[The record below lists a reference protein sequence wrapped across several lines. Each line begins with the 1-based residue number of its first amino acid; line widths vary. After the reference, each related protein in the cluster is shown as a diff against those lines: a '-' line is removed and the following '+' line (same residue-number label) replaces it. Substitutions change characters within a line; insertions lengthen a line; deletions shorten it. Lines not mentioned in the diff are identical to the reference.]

1 MQKLEII
8 LRKQNFA
15 IYKKKMEKKKS
26 LKAKGKVERNI
37 EQI

>member
-15 IYKKKMEKKKS
+15 IYKKKWKKKKS